1 MHHISYSFNVLEG
14 TSVCSLSLFWQLPYC
29 WAPLLHQGVLNETGW
44 SLTDGEV
51 KLWSGRYDLPPQACD
66 KPCILDENNMQ
77 IQKFEVL
84 YSQERIQSST
94 SYSLLEIL
102 SDGIQG
108 FHHRK

>member
-1 MHHISYSFNVLEG
+1 M
-14 TSVCSLSLFWQLPYC
+14 
-29 WAPLLHQGVLNETGW
+29 LNETGW

-51 KLWSGRYDLPPQACD
+51 KLRSGRYDPPQACD

-102 SDGIQG
+102 QG